1 MNISIDRLLL
11 AYRKTK
17 YEAFRDTTASVHGAK
32 FLKFETHLKRNLE
45 RLQETLQTDAWA
57 RDMRFLGEVT
67 FVPKSL
73 EPPESENEVT
83 HCENRKN

>member
-32 FLKFETHLKRNLE
+32 FLKFETHLNLI
-45 RLQETLQTDAWA
+45 WV
-57 RDMRFLGEVT
+57 RFNT
-67 FVPKSL
+67 RS
-73 EPPESENEVT
+73 
-83 HCENRKN
+83 RKNSIFP

>member
-67 FVPKSL
+67 FVPK
-73 EPPESENEVT
+73 
-83 HCENRKN
+83 H